1 MFEGSARHGSR
12 FLGVVTG
19 SARLGGDQF
28 RDADKVIGDE
38 VHQEPCT
45 NAGDAAVLGLAQ
57 GAAKMHSIALR
68 RCCDRP

>member
-1 MFEGSARHGSR
+1 MS
-12 FLGVVTG
+12 LPG

-45 NAGDAAVLGLAQ
+45 NAGNAAVLGLAQ
-57 GAAKMHSIALR
+57 SAIVAVAALWFVERSLDIRIL
-68 RCCDRP
+68 PIY